1 MTEDRASD
9 GAGRTGG
16 GSGRTDGGS
25 ERADGGAAVVG
36 ETDDPS
42 DRPSASD
49 DAEPGADTAES
60 DAGDGTAGGDA
71 DTVPGDREAGSDADH
86 AAETRDRLASFE
98 DSFTGRW
105 NGVDA
110 AALLAIGVGAIAQ
123 SPAAFLVGAVGVA
136 YAAYARAARPPEVD
150 LRIERAFGDD
160 RPDPGEEVEVTV
172 RITNEGEAIP
182 DLRIVDGV
190 PAQLHVV
197 EGTPRLAAE
206 LGAGETVELTYSIG
220 AERGRHGFEPV
231 RAIARGYSGAVERD
245 ARVRSATDD
254 EVYCTPGG
262 LPPSTDLSLQ
272 SLTTPYAGRVETDI
286 GGDGTEFYATRE
298 YQRGDP
304 LSRVDWNR
312 KARTGELS
320 TVEFREER
328 AASVVLL
335 IDVRTEAWLR
345 PDDASPSAVERS
357 VEGAMQVFSSLVE
370 GGDRVGV
377 AVVGATDPWLPPGS
391 GEDHRAKARE
401 LFVEHPLL
409 TAESADDLIQRPIS
423 VQALRRQL
431 PSHSQVIL
439 FSPLCD
445 DGVIEQAKLLEAS
458 GHLVTAISPDP
469 TATATSGQTVAH
481 VERELRLS
489 ELRRSGARVADWEWN
504 ESLASAISRAG
515 ERWSA

>member
-1 MTEDRASD
+1 MTDDPGSD
-9 GAGRTGG
+9 AGAERTDGD
-16 GSGRTDGGS
+16 SRRTDGGAAIVEEADDPTAAS
-25 ERADGGAAVVG
+25 TTPDDADAGTSADDADVERVDAGSKADNDAGADGRVASI
-36 ETDDPS
+36 E
-42 DRPSASD
+42 DR
-49 DAEPGADTAES
+49 
-60 DAGDGTAGGDA
+60 
-71 DTVPGDREAGSDADH
+71 
-86 AAETRDRLASFE
+86 
-98 DSFTGRW
+98 FTGRW
-105 NGVDA
+105 NGIDA
-110 AALLAIGVGAIAQ
+110 AALLAIGVGALAQ

-136 YAAYARAARPPEVD
+136 YAAYAHMARPPEVE

-160 RPDPGEEVEVTV
+160 RPDPGEAVDVTV
-172 RITNEGEAIP
+172 RITNEGAAIP

-190 PAQLHVV
+190 PPQLHVV
-197 EGTPRLAAE
+197 EGAPRLATE
-206 LGAGETVELTYSIG
+206 LGAGETVELNYSIS

-245 ARVRSATDD
+245 ARVRSTTDD

-286 GGDGTEFYATRE
+286 GGDGAEFYATRE

-335 IDVRTEAWLR
+335 IDVRAEAWLR
-345 PDDASPSAVERS
+345 PDDASSSAVERS
-357 VEGAMQVFSSLVE
+357 VEGAMQVFSSLID

-377 AVVGATDPWLPPGS
+377 AVVGATDPWIPPGS
-391 GEDHRAKARE
+391 GEDHRARARN

-409 TAESADDLIQRPIS
+409 TADSADDLVQRPIS
-423 VQALRRQL
+423 VTALRRQL

-445 DGVIEQAKLLEAS
+445 DDVIEQAKLLDAG

-481 VERELRLS
+481 VERALRLS
-489 ELRRSGARVADWEWN
+489 ELRRAGPRVADWQWD
-504 ESLASAISRAG
+504 ESLAAAISRAG